1 MANILIVEDEQNIN
15 QLVSLSLETVGH
27 HCLQAFNGMEALAL
41 LANQAFD
48 LIILDIQLPD
58 ILGYELMPTLQRL
71 KIPVIFLTARSEVAD
86 RVKGLNLGAEDYLI
100 KPFAIDELLARVQV
114 VLRRFQVTQEVFT
127 LDNLKVLLT
136 ERKVFLNEEPL
147 ELPPQEFNLLA
158 VFIQYK
164 NMALSREQLLEQA
177 WGLDY
182 LGDIRTVDVHVQR
195 LRKKLKLE
203 DKLITVFKVGYR
215 LEVN

>member
-114 VLRRFQVTQEVFT
+114 VLRRFQVAQEFFT
-127 LDNLKVLLT
+127 LNNLKVLLT